1 MKWVTIYGMVVGL
14 TVKLLEYVH
23 GWFHGPGKW
32 GCWRRELPIIV
43 LRCIGCIVPKFW
55 ASSRM
60 PHKIDFSGNLASLSM
75 PWRSPKANVLEGLQ
89 RPTCEGFA
97 VSVQNSVRSRDPLS
111 PHLPGALSLPPFLP
125 LSVSDQC
132 RNRSIRTNT
141 QVTSN
146 HQKLDF
152 SKRGSPMMAPTPKD
166 PNVALC

>member
-1 MKWVTIYGMVVGL
+1 MVGSMVLGSGVVG
-14 TVKLLEYVH
+14 
-23 GWFHGPGKW
+23 GG
-32 GCWRRELPIIV
+32 ELPIVV

-75 PWRSPKANVLEGLQ
+75 PWRSPKANVLEGLL

-97 VSVQNSVRSRDPLS
+97 VSVQNSVRSKDPLS

-141 QVTSN
+141 QVTST

-152 SKRGSPMMAPTPKD
+152 SKPGSPMMAPTPKD

>member
-1 MKWVTIYGMVVGL
+1 MVGSMVLGSGVVG
-14 TVKLLEYVH
+14 
-23 GWFHGPGKW
+23 GG
-32 GCWRRELPIIV
+32 ELPIIV

-125 LSVSDQC
+125 LSGSDQC
-132 RNRSIRTNT
+132 RNRSIRTQHPGDINPSKARLFQT
-141 QVTSN
+141 R
-146 HQKLDF
+146 F
-152 SKRGSPMMAPTPKD
+152 SYDGPHAKGPQCSLMLIQPRLSGAYKGYS
-166 PNVALC
+166 